1 MLNMQPY
8 QDPTYFVLLAIG
20 LLPIMVGL
28 LYGRR
33 FRVYETIISFLFLL
47 LTFGGVKWEQGVAL
61 IGYIIFELLLI
72 YGYLAYR
79 KRKNASWIFNLTV
92 ILSILPLV
100 IVKLAPVMNNG
111 RESIIGFL
119 GISYLTFKAVG
130 MIMEIRDGIIKEV
143 GLSEVVHFLLFFPTI
158 SSGPI
163 DRYRRFLGD
172 YKKVPA
178 RDKYL
183 ALLDKAMWYIFLGFV
198 YKFLLAY
205 LFGVVMLPKISA
217 LALAHDGWSW
227 WVIAYMYTYS
237 MDLFFDFA
245 GYSLFAVGIS
255 YIMGIQ
261 TPMNFNKP
269 FIAKN
274 IKDFWN
280 RWHMTLSFW
289 FRDYIYMRLVFF
301 MMKKKLLKSRIA
313 IANVGYLT
321 LFLIMGFWH
330 GVTWYYIVYGLYHAV
345 AINLCDMWL
354 RFKKRHKE
362 KIPHNK
368 FTEALAIFIT
378 FNVVCFSFLIFSGFL
393 NTLFFA

>member
-47 LTFGGVKWEQGVAL
+47 LTFGGVKWQQGVAL

-100 IVKLAPVMNNG
+100 IVKIAPVMNNG

-172 YKKVPA
+172 YKKD
-178 RDKYL
+178 RKS
-183 ALLDKAMWYIFLGFV
+183 
-198 YKFLLAY
+198 
-205 LFGVVMLPKISA
+205 VV
-217 LALAHDGWSW
+217 
-227 WVIAYMYTYS
+227 
-237 MDLFFDFA
+237 
-245 GYSLFAVGIS
+245 
-255 YIMGIQ
+255 
-261 TPMNFNKP
+261 
-269 FIAKN
+269 
-274 IKDFWN
+274 
-280 RWHMTLSFW
+280 
-289 FRDYIYMRLVFF
+289 
-301 MMKKKLLKSRIA
+301 
-313 IANVGYLT
+313 
-321 LFLIMGFWH
+321 
-330 GVTWYYIVYGLYHAV
+330 
-345 AINLCDMWL
+345 
-354 RFKKRHKE
+354 
-362 KIPHNK
+362 
-368 FTEALAIFIT
+368 
-378 FNVVCFSFLIFSGFL
+378 
-393 NTLFFA
+393 

>member
-47 LTFGGVKWEQGVAL
+47 LTFGGVKWQQGVAL

-100 IVKLAPVMNNG
+100 IVKIAPVMNNG

-183 ALLDKAMWYIFLGFV
+183 ALLDIYLG
-198 YKFLLAY
+198 
-205 LFGVVMLPKISA
+205 S
-217 LALAHDGWSW
+217 
-227 WVIAYMYTYS
+227 
-237 MDLFFDFA
+237 
-245 GYSLFAVGIS
+245 
-255 YIMGIQ
+255 
-261 TPMNFNKP
+261 
-269 FIAKN
+269 
-274 IKDFWN
+274 
-280 RWHMTLSFW
+280 
-289 FRDYIYMRLVFF
+289 
-301 MMKKKLLKSRIA
+301 
-313 IANVGYLT
+313 
-321 LFLIMGFWH
+321 
-330 GVTWYYIVYGLYHAV
+330 
-345 AINLCDMWL
+345 
-354 RFKKRHKE
+354 
-362 KIPHNK
+362 
-368 FTEALAIFIT
+368 
-378 FNVVCFSFLIFSGFL
+378 
-393 NTLFFA
+393 

>member
-1 MLNMQPY
+1 M
-8 QDPTYFVLLAIG
+8 
-20 LLPIMVGL
+20 
-28 LYGRR
+28 
-33 FRVYETIISFLFLL
+33 
-47 LTFGGVKWEQGVAL
+47 
-61 IGYIIFELLLI
+61 
-72 YGYLAYR
+72 
-79 KRKNASWIFNLTV
+79 
-92 ILSILPLV
+92 
-100 IVKLAPVMNNG
+100 IVKIAPVMNNG

-217 LALAHDGWSW
+217 LALAHGGWSW

>member
-8 QDPTYFVLLAIG
+8 QDPTYFVLLALG
-20 LLPIMVGL
+20 LLPIMVGM
-28 LYGRR
+28 LYEKR
-33 FRVYETIISFLFLL
+33 FRVYETIISILFLL
-47 LTFGGVKWEQGVAL
+47 LTFGGVKWEQGLAL
-61 IGYIIFELLLI
+61 IAYTIFELLLI

-79 KRKNASWIFNLTV
+79 KRKNASLVFNLAV
-92 ILSILPLV
+92 ILAILPLV
-100 IVKLAPVMNNG
+100 IVKVSPLFDQG
-111 RESIIGFL
+111 RESILGFL
-119 GISYLTFKAVG
+119 GISYLTFKVVG
-130 MIMEIRDGIIKEV
+130 MIMEIRDGIIKAV
-143 GLSEVVHFLLFFPTI
+143 NFKEVVHFLLFFPTI

-172 YKKVPA
+172 YQKKIK

-183 ALLDKAMWYIFLGFV
+183 KLLDKAIWYIFLGFL
-198 YKFLLAY
+198 YKFILAY
-205 LFGVVMLPKISA
+205 FFGTLLLPKVSA
-217 LALAHDGWSW
+217 LALSHGGWSW
-227 WVIAYMYTYS
+227 WVVAYMYVYA

-255 YIMGIQ
+255 YVMGVE

-269 FIAKN
+269 FISKN

-301 MMKKKLLKSRIA
+301 IMKKKLMKNRVA

-330 GVTWYYIVYGLYHAV
+330 GLTWYYIVYGLYHAV
-345 AINLCDMWL
+345 AIILCDAWL
-354 RFKKRHKE
+354 RFKKKHQE

-368 FTEALAIFIT
+368 FTEALAIFTT

-393 NTLFFA
+393 DKLFFV

>member
-1 MLNMQPY
+1 MQPY
-8 QDPTYFVLLAIG
+8 QDPTYFVLLALG
-20 LLPIMVGL
+20 LLPIMIGM
-28 LYGRR
+28 LYEKR

-47 LTFGGVKWEQGVAL
+47 LTFGGVKWEQGLAL
-61 IGYIIFELLLI
+61 IAYTIFELLLI

-79 KRKNASWIFNLTV
+79 KRKNASLVFNLAV
-92 ILSILPLV
+92 ILAILPLV
-100 IVKLAPVMNNG
+100 IVKVSPLFDQG
-111 RESIIGFL
+111 RESILGFL
-119 GISYLTFKAVG
+119 GISYLTFKVVG
-130 MIMEIRDGIIKEV
+130 MIMEIRDGIIKAV
-143 GLSEVVHFLLFFPTI
+143 NFKEVVHFLLFFPTI

-172 YKKVPA
+172 YQKKIK

-183 ALLDKAMWYIFLGFV
+183 KLLDKAIWYIFLGFL
-198 YKFLLAY
+198 YKFILAY
-205 LFGVVMLPKISA
+205 FFGTLLLPKVSA
-217 LALAHDGWSW
+217 LALSHGGWSW
-227 WVIAYMYTYS
+227 WVVAYMYVYA

-255 YIMGIQ
+255 YVMGVE

-269 FIAKN
+269 FISKN

-301 MMKKKLLKSRIA
+301 IMKKKLMKNRVA

-330 GVTWYYIVYGLYHAV
+330 GLTWYYIVYGLYHAV
-345 AINLCDMWL
+345 AIILCDAWL
-354 RFKKRHKE
+354 RFKKKHQE

-368 FTEALAIFIT
+368 FTEALAIFTT

-393 NTLFFA
+393 DKLFFV

>member
-1 MLNMQPY
+1 
-8 QDPTYFVLLAIG
+8 
-20 LLPIMVGL
+20 
-28 LYGRR
+28 
-33 FRVYETIISFLFLL
+33 
-47 LTFGGVKWEQGVAL
+47 
-61 IGYIIFELLLI
+61 
-72 YGYLAYR
+72 
-79 KRKNASWIFNLTV
+79 
-92 ILSILPLV
+92 
-100 IVKLAPVMNNG
+100 
-111 RESIIGFL
+111 
-119 GISYLTFKAVG
+119 
-130 MIMEIRDGIIKEV
+130 
-143 GLSEVVHFLLFFPTI
+143 
-158 SSGPI
+158 
-163 DRYRRFLGD
+163 
-172 YKKVPA
+172 
-178 RDKYL
+178 
-183 ALLDKAMWYIFLGFV
+183 
-198 YKFLLAY
+198 
-205 LFGVVMLPKISA
+205 MLPKISA
-217 LALAHDGWSW
+217 LALAHGGWSW

-378 FNVVCFSFLIFSGFL
+378 GSDEVRNDLDIDIFETGLLDSMGTVQMLLELQAQCGVDVPVSEFERTEW
-393 NTLFFA
+393 NTPNKIIAKVESMQ

>member
-8 QDPTYFVLLAIG
+8 QDPTYFVFLLIG
-20 LLPIMVGL
+20 LLPIAVGL
-28 LYGRR
+28 MYGRR
-33 FRVYETIISFLFLL
+33 FRIYETLISFLFLL

-61 IGYIIFELLLI
+61 SGYILFEMLLI

-79 KRKNASWIFNLTV
+79 KKKNNTFVFDLAV
-92 ILSILPLV
+92 VLSIIPLV
-100 IVKLAPVMNNG
+100 IVKVSPLLNNG
-111 RESIIGFL
+111 KESIVGFL
-119 GISYLTFKAVG
+119 GISYLTFKTVG

-143 GLSEVVHFLLFFPTI
+143 DFKEALHFLLFFPTI

-172 YKKVPA
+172 YKKTPS
-178 RDKYL
+178 REKYL
-183 ALLDKAMWYIFLGFV
+183 ELLDKGIWYIFLGFL
-198 YKFLLAY
+198 YKFILAY
-205 LFGVVMLPKISA
+205 FFGVLLQPKVSA
-217 LALAHDGWSW
+217 LALAHGGWSW
-227 WVIAYMYTYS
+227 WVVAYMYVFS
-237 MDLFFDFA
+237 MNLFFDFA
-245 GYSLFAVGIS
+245 GYSLFAVGTS
-255 YIMGIQ
+255 YIMGVK

-269 FIAKN
+269 FISKN

-301 MMKKKLLKSRIA
+301 IMKKKLLKSKIA

-330 GVTWYYIVYGLYHAV
+330 GITWYYIVYGLYHAL
-345 AINLCDMWL
+345 AIILCDAWL
-354 RFKKRHKE
+354 RFKKKHKE
-362 KIPHNK
+362 HIPHNK
-368 FTEALAIFIT
+368 FTEAFAIFMT

-393 NTLFFA
+393 DKLFFA

>member
-8 QDPTYFVLLAIG
+8 QDPTYFVLLALG
-20 LLPIMVGL
+20 LLPIMVGM
-28 LYGRR
+28 LYEKR

-47 LTFGGVKWEQGVAL
+47 LTFGGVKWEQGLAL
-61 IGYIIFELLLI
+61 IAYTIFELLLI

-79 KRKNASWIFNLTV
+79 KRKNASLVFNLAV
-92 ILSILPLV
+92 ILAILPLV
-100 IVKLAPVMNNG
+100 IVKVSPLFDQG
-111 RESIIGFL
+111 RESILGFL
-119 GISYLTFKAVG
+119 GISYLTFKVVG
-130 MIMEIRDGIIKEV
+130 MIMEIRDGIIKAV
-143 GLSEVVHFLLFFPTI
+143 NFKEVVHFLLFFPTI

-172 YKKVPA
+172 YQKKIK

-183 ALLDKAMWYIFLGFV
+183 KLLDKAIWYIFLGFL
-198 YKFLLAY
+198 YKFILAY
-205 LFGVVMLPKISA
+205 FFGTLLLPKVSA
-217 LALAHDGWSW
+217 LALSHGGWSW
-227 WVIAYMYTYS
+227 WVVAYMYVYA

-255 YIMGIQ
+255 YVMGVE

-269 FIAKN
+269 FISKN

-301 MMKKKLLKSRIA
+301 IMKKKLMKNRVA

-330 GVTWYYIVYGLYHAV
+330 GLTWYYIVYGLYHAV
-345 AINLCDMWL
+345 AIILCDAWL
-354 RFKKRHKE
+354 RFKKKHQE

-368 FTEALAIFIT
+368 FTEALAIFTT

-393 NTLFFA
+393 DKLFFV

>member
-47 LTFGGVKWEQGVAL
+47 LTFGGVKWQQGVAL

-100 IVKLAPVMNNG
+100 IVKIAPVMNNG

-217 LALAHDGWSW
+217 LALAHGGWSW
-227 WVIAYMYTYS
+227 WVICTS
-237 MDLFFDFA
+237 SHC
-245 GYSLFAVGIS
+245 GEV
-255 YIMGIQ
+255 
-261 TPMNFNKP
+261 
-269 FIAKN
+269 
-274 IKDFWN
+274 
-280 RWHMTLSFW
+280 
-289 FRDYIYMRLVFF
+289 
-301 MMKKKLLKSRIA
+301 
-313 IANVGYLT
+313 
-321 LFLIMGFWH
+321 
-330 GVTWYYIVYGLYHAV
+330 
-345 AINLCDMWL
+345 
-354 RFKKRHKE
+354 
-362 KIPHNK
+362 
-368 FTEALAIFIT
+368 
-378 FNVVCFSFLIFSGFL
+378 
-393 NTLFFA
+393 